1 MKDFRAFLLSGGG
14 WQDGAGNT
22 LVFSEKGLLGEQKDG
37 EIWLFLDEGLRCGG
51 MHRPI
56 APVPEKIRE
65 ALLGI
70 GKDALWAAIAADWE
84 KEDGG
89 CSLKN

>member
-1 MKDFRAFLLSGGG
+1 MQEFRAFLLSRQG
-14 WQDGAGNT
+14 WQDEAGNT
-22 LVFSEKGLLGEQKDG
+22 LVFSEKGLAGEQKDG

-51 MHRPI
+51 MRRPI
-56 APVPEKIRE
+56 APVPAKIRE

-70 GKDALWAAIAADWE
+70 GKDALWKAILADWE
-84 KEDGG
+84 KEDGK